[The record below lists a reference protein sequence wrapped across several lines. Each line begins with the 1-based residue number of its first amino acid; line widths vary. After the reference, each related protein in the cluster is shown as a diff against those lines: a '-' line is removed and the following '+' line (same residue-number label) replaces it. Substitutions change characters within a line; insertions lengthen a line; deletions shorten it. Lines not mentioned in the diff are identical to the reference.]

1 MAWPPSHA
9 LQDPLERGGLTFV
22 QNPSNCLESKRPKCF
37 TPTWR
42 GRQVTPYKTPSKE
55 GALPLY
61 KILATAWSLSIQ
73 SVLHRQRNP
82 DKTAGKA
89 ILSGFSHCGKKGTNV
104 AKTPKNGL
112 ILGAFLAV
120 VSTVANKSK
129 SGYCIH
135 QAAKILMIVEINGG
149 RILRVT
155 DQ

>member
-1 MAWPPSHA
+1 M
-9 LQDPLERGGLTFV
+9 
-22 QNPSNCLESKRPKCF
+22 
-37 TPTWR
+37 
-42 GRQVTPYKTPSKE
+42 
-55 GALPLY
+55 Y

>member
-1 MAWPPSHA
+1 MVPDCVKVAR
-9 LQDPLERGGLTFV
+9 QTLTLFV
-22 QNPSNCLESKRPKCF
+22 WVRILVGQP
-37 TPTWR
+37 WR
-42 GRQVTPYKTPSKE
+42 SRQGTPYKAPSKE

>member
-9 LQDPLERGGLTFV
+9 LQGPLERGGLTFV

-42 GRQVTPYKTPSKE
+42 GRQVTPYKAPSKE